1 MQKENIYLIILIVQ
15 RSKIY
20 KYNLII
26 FALWPVVIVCNTFFA
41 PLVMCFSL
49 HHTVQH
55 FFPVDNVTS
64 SPQHHLLSL
73 TCKILH
79 LIRQCIP
86 ESLWFLLCA
95 VEGIPLHSCLS
106 CYHLMITRQPFFF
119 CASIYP
125 SLVLEFYFK
134 VCKDAVTNNY
144 WKMKQ
149 DLTSLTKY
157 KFQNVGGGETLSS
170 VLLQLDIFSEMWTVL
185 TSCSCQSKRIFTMRY
200 VLSSSLMSILW
211 SIVLV
216 LMDR

>member
-1 MQKENIYLIILIVQ
+1 MSAEGKYLLNYFDSSKEE
-15 RSKIY
+15 IY

-41 PLVMCFSL
+41 LLVMCFSL

-79 LIRQCIP
+79 LVRQCVP

-95 VEGIPLHSCLS
+95 VEGIPLHSCFL

-149 DLTSLTKY
+149 DLTSLTRY
-157 KFQNVGGGETLSS
+157 KFQNVGGKLSS

-185 TSCSCQSKRIFTMRY
+185 TSCSCQSKCIFTMRY
-200 VLSSSLMSILW
+200 VLSSLLMSILW